1 MTVTSIL
8 ASSALTTYAAA
19 KSRINAQGGGGAQ
32 IVDDTHQNE
41 VERLINAVSDAVVKY
56 CGREFRKVSRVERH
70 APPDGERLVLDVTP
84 VASTPAPTATIDS
97 VAATVE
103 IEDANRGYL
112 RCDAGWG
119 GEDYKDTHAGAV
131 TLSTKPGSAER
142 VVLVTY
148 TGGYVTPSD
157 EVAAS
162 AGPPVVEA
170 VLRTLP
176 WDLEEAVIVA
186 VSILW
191 KWRLGGYANDV
202 LPDRN
207 TAIGRGMGGILPD
220 VVLPMLDTY
229 RRWDF

>member
-1 MTVTSIL
+1 M
-8 ASSALTTYAAA
+8 
-19 KSRINAQGGGGAQ
+19 
-32 IVDDTHQNE
+32 
-41 VERLINAVSDAVVKY
+41 
-56 CGREFRKVSRVERH
+56 
-70 APPDGERLVLDVTP
+70 
-84 VASTPAPTATIDS
+84 
-97 VAATVE
+97 
-103 IEDANRGYL
+103 
-112 RCDAGWG
+112 
-119 GEDYKDTHAGAV
+119 
-131 TLSTKPGSAER
+131 
-142 VVLVTY
+142 VLVTY